1 MGLIQIPKIR
11 MSPDESIVSLRHDHL
26 MKIDYNEDTKEYIK
40 NISNYIDYLWANA
53 EAGSSWAGIGRGK
66 VVAAFG
72 IKPIWNGLAE
82 MWMIPGTDIGRHT
95 ISIVRG
101 AKVLTDSAIRD
112 YDLKRLQIAV
122 RVENDTAFRFAKSL
136 GFGVESI
143 MKRFGPEGADYYMM
157 ARF

>member
-40 NISNYIDYLWANA
+40 NIPNYIDYLWANA

>member
-1 MGLIQIPKIR
+1 MGLIQIPKII

-40 NISNYIDYLWANA
+40 NIPNYIDYLWANA

>member
-40 NISNYIDYLWANA
+40 NIPNYIDYLWANA

-101 AKVLTDSAIRD
+101 AKVLTNSAIKD
-112 YDLKRLQIAV
+112 YDLKRLQIGV
-122 RVENDTAFRFAKSL
+122 RTENDTAFRFAKSL
-136 GFGVESI
+136 GFGVESV

>member
-40 NISNYIDYLWANA
+40 NIPNYIDYLWANA

-101 AKVLTDSAIRD
+101 AKVLTNSAIKD
-112 YDLKRLQIAV
+112 YDLKRLQIGV
-122 RVENDTAFRFAKSL
+122 RTENDTAFRFAKSL
-136 GFGVESI
+136 GFGVESV
-143 MKRFGPEGADYYMM
+143 MKRFGPEWSDYYMM